1 MFKIGEIAKKAN
13 VSKRTIDYYTQMGLL
28 HVETTSPSNYRLY
41 SEKVVDDI
49 KFIEACKELHMSLQ
63 DIKERL
69 ELKRSNKQSIEKQET
84 CIKHAEM
91 LATHMKQLEQEILEL
106 KPIFDQL
113 NEDSQVEISNHI
125 QSQSKALM
133 QSLQFLLHST

>member
-1 MFKIGEIAKKAN
+1 
-13 VSKRTIDYYTQMGLL
+13 MGLL